1 MNGYMNSITILLNDS
16 ISITTPVINVINN
29 YCKENEMNIIMKSF
43 LIQYQ
48 QQPIIDIK
56 DLFIIF
62 NFSESTIHCNSTII
76 SLSLSYQAIQQ
87 CIQTLHD
94 YQDFLSLL
102 MKDIQSIS
110 KSIEDSEVI
119 TKDAIYLRRSIDR
132 SNSTDSHGIR
142 KRHSSLSTIPSDSQ
156 EGDGFYKRF
165 ISQFRFTYTI
175 DRVTFQYDSLY
186 QFEGTQFLFY
196 LGDNTVQMNLNS
208 ISFYENQQS
217 TNLPLLI
224 SYDQAFSLVLSS
236 EESTSLI
243 IALNNY
249 KVNLSFSSIQLLLHT
264 VTSLSSL
271 LPSSSSS
278 SSVESEV
285 QEPNRFIIS
294 LSCSQSEL
302 CYMIHD
308 HSFYQCK
315 LIQFQCQYDQYP
327 TNSKEI
333 SLLLSNFFLAD
344 SSNRLLLT
352 DFSGQIDI
360 ALNKYPGDSTVYI
373 QCGSNLID
381 CSIDEKDIEEFCCII
396 QDIQSLQ
403 LSSQSS
409 SSESLSQSSPSH
421 PLSPPSSLALSIRV
435 SIPAIQFIL
444 SNSTSLLKA
453 SLTSV
458 QIDYQPNQ
466 VHSKDRL
473 FSIDRITVDLNEE
486 LMCSL
491 SVFDSTA
498 CLAIEREQRDGVCWY
513 SCFLGDC
520 YLFIP
525 PEFISLLDSTLIKP
539 FSKLSFSSSSSS
551 SSTIPDK
558 QILPLEDRPKTG
570 LSIITQSIQTRIGL
584 SHSFS
589 FLFACSSLSLLQSH
603 TVCHMTLSQ
612 CCILY
617 DQESPQPLSSLYN
630 ENQTPKQH
638 ILLNQCTVV
647 FNIDSSSRLDYS
659 TNSLLITRTI
669 TLDVQDI
676 IASLD
681 NQIIQSLSYLYDSF
695 LPPLQSL
702 LSSSS
707 QEQPSPCLSSSEDE
721 IPISSN
727 SSLLSEDPYI
737 QPENIPL
744 EFSLLHLKDVIQ
756 DAWPKENELVIIP
769 TVLSKEMEEGDKAV
783 HLHYPSLDYYSIVNG
798 SIPLVTT
805 TEDYHTQTYSAL
817 SKQSSSSPYLVKMQF
832 RFPQVIRLFSI
843 CIEHLSKEKID
854 SICGTGFASVIGSIF
869 EFDLMA
875 WSEIKRSFDCIKSVF
890 IPVGKLQTKKDEDI
904 PDLLQE
910 TMKVTETDVEY
921 YEMEPPY
928 SYSDR
933 YEICVYLHSYHPG
946 EMSFVGGMLGVI
958 KGVAALVKHVITL
971 QYYTSPIL
979 NHFTS
984 VNITSNMI
992 LLNLNHIACSEP
1004 KTSACEA
1011 IQFSI
1016 TKPKLLYRLSK
1027 DCQEIILNGTFSIN
1041 TMNLTHLLIMPVLQ
1055 KFNFYASFVSIS
1067 FSIIYRCSYLQANEY
1082 FLPTCLSSTILTSD
1096 IDFILNLDSIL
1107 LIEHLI
1113 DCYYSAWNYHQQQQ
1127 QHQTSIVCSNHR
1139 ILFYNNSTMNLFI
1152 SQLFTDEC
1160 VYLPKYVFS
1169 YCFSIETLLFLIHT
1183 NILLFFN
1190 NKLLFYDLQLLLSNS
1205 LIFSFIYL
1213 VSQQKNLVLGL
1224 KVLIFTPSHV
1234 KKKNVLN
1241 CT

>member
-1 MNGYMNSITILLNDS
+1 MNLQVIINRCFISISITKIHSVITSSSVLHGSCLLHYLSCKWNEHSLIEYPYSNRIDPLANAFEMKIDFDEKEHSSWTWNSSLMLIDLHSIMQCISLIVDYAHSFPLKVESPKPNHSSSIVQENSIPFIEFNLDVKSLLNHIKVMNGYVNSITVLLNDS

-43 LIQYQ
+43 LIQSQ
-48 QQPIIDIK
+48 QQPILDIK

-62 NFSESTIHCNSTII
+62 NFSESTIHCNSSTI
-76 SLSLSYQAIQQ
+76 SLSLSYQTIQQ
-87 CIQTLHD
+87 CIQTLQD
-94 YQDFLSLL
+94 YQDFLTYL
-102 MKDIQSIS
+102 MRDLQSIS

-165 ISQFRFTYTI
+165 ISQFRFTFTI
-175 DRVTFQYDSLY
+175 DRVTFQYDTIY
-186 QFEGTQFLFY
+186 QLEGNQFLFY
-196 LGDNTVQMNLNS
+196 LGDDAIQVNLNS

-217 TNLPLLI
+217 NTLPLLL

-236 EESTSLI
+236 EEPSTLS

-249 KVNLSFSSIQLLLHT
+249 KINLSFSSIQLLLHT
-264 VTSLSSL
+264 ITSLSSL
-271 LPSSSSS
+271 LPSSLSSS
-278 SSVESEV
+278 QSSIESEV
-285 QEPNRFIIS
+285 QEPNRLIVS
-294 LSCSQSEL
+294 LSCSQSEFF
-302 CYMIHD
+302 YMIHE

-327 TNSKEI
+327 TNTKEI

-352 DFSGQIDI
+352 DFSGQVDI
-360 ALNKYPGDSTVYI
+360 AFNKYPDDSTIYI
-373 QCGSNLID
+373 QCGSNMID
-381 CSIDEKDIEEFCCII
+381 CSIDEKDIEEFCYIL

-403 LSSQSS
+403 FSSQPSPTQPS
-409 SSESLSQSSPSH
+409 PIQPSSP
-421 PLSPPSSLALSIRV
+421 LALSIRV
-435 SIPAIQFIL
+435 SIPAIQFVL

-458 QIDYQPNQ
+458 QVDYQPNQ

-473 FSIDRITVDLNEE
+473 FSIDGITVDLNEE
-486 LMCSL
+486 LLCSL
-491 SVFDSTA
+491 SVFDSTS
-498 CLAIEREQRDGVCWY
+498 CLAIEREQREGVCWY

-539 FSKLSFSSSSSS
+539 FSKLNSSFSSSSSS
-551 SSTIPDK
+551 SRIPDK

-589 FLFACSSLSLLQSH
+589 FLFACSSLSLLQSP

-612 CCILY
+612 CCVLY
-617 DQESPQPLSSLYN
+617 DQDTPQPLPSLYD

-647 FNIDSSSRLDYS
+647 FNVDSSSRLDYS

-669 TLDVQDI
+669 TLDIQDI

-681 NQIIQSLSYLYDSF
+681 NQMIQSLSYLYDSF
-695 LPPLQSL
+695 LPLIQSL

-707 QEQPSPCLSSSEDE
+707 QEQPSPCLSSDDE
-721 IPISSN
+721 IPLSSN
-727 SSLLSEDPYI
+727 SSLLSDDPYI

-783 HLHYPSLDYYSIVNG
+783 HLHYPALDYYSIVNG

-805 TEDYHTQTYSAL
+805 TEDYHTQTYTTL

-832 RFPQVIRLFSI
+832 RFPQVVRLFSI

-854 SICGTGFASVIGSIF
+854 SICGTGFAAVIGSIF
-869 EFDLMA
+869 EFDLLA

-890 IPVGKLQTKKDEDI
+890 IPVGKLQSKKEMDNS
-904 PDLLQE
+904 DLLQE

-958 KGVAALVKHVITL
+958 KGIAALVKHIITL

-979 NHFTS
+979 SHFTS
-984 VNITSNMI
+984 FNITSNMI
-992 LLNLNHIACSEP
+992 LLNLNHVACSEP
-1004 KTSACEA
+1004 TASACEA

-1027 DCQEIILNGTFSIN
+1027 DCHEVIINGTFSIN

-1055 KFNFYASFVSIS
+1055 KFNFYASFV
-1067 FSIIYRCSYLQANEY
+1067 FFF
-1082 FLPTCLSSTILTSD
+1082 FL
-1096 IDFILNLDSIL
+1096 
-1107 LIEHLI
+1107 
-1113 DCYYSAWNYHQQQQ
+1113 
-1127 QHQTSIVCSNHR
+1127 
-1139 ILFYNNSTMNLFI
+1139 
-1152 SQLFTDEC
+1152 
-1160 VYLPKYVFS
+1160 
-1169 YCFSIETLLFLIHT
+1169 
-1183 NILLFFN
+1183 
-1190 NKLLFYDLQLLLSNS
+1190 
-1205 LIFSFIYL
+1205 
-1213 VSQQKNLVLGL
+1213 
-1224 KVLIFTPSHV
+1224 
-1234 KKKNVLN
+1234 
-1241 CT
+1241 